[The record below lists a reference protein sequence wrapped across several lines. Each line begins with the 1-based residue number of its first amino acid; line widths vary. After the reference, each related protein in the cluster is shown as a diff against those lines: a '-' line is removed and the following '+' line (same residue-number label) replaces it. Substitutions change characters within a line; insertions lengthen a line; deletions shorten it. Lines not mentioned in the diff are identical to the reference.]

1 MMKKYVAVA
10 MVAIMMGTIGT
21 GCFASFPLT
30 RGLYKFND
38 SFGNKWAKWGMFIV
52 FSIIPA
58 YIVTTFVDALFL
70 NSYEFWS
77 GKVITV
83 EKEHEDGTRLAMYS
97 TDKNTLVISVTKP
110 DGENNTWEL
119 VKIDEN
125 AGLLRDNSGEIL
137 ASAEMTPQGTLLFH
151 EDGDTVEL
159 SSGQLTQI
167 AELFMEGETDMAVHE
182 LRASINGK
190 LAFVQ

>member
-1 MMKKYVAVA
+1 M
-10 MVAIMMGTIGT
+10 
-21 GCFASFPLT
+21 
-30 RGLYKFND
+30 
-38 SFGNKWAKWGMFIV
+38 
-52 FSIIPA
+52 
-58 YIVTTFVDALFL
+58 
-70 NSYEFWS
+70 
-77 GKVITV
+77 

-110 DGENNTWEL
+110 NGENNTWEL

-159 SSGQLTQI
+159 SNGQLTQI
-167 AELFMEGETDMAVHE
+167 AEMFMEGETDMAVHQ
-182 LRASINGK
+182 LRATINGK
-190 LAFVQ
+190 MAFAR